1 MKRGTKYPEL
11 VMNNSKACTSL
22 TFCSSDSGE
31 LLPPYVVYKAQNAHK
46 NWIGDGLEGV
56 FYSCTQSEW
65 FDSETFENWF
75 GHTFILVAKHN
86 KVSVLIGYNLSS
98 HFSPEIFRLCT
109 KYNITFICLPPNST
123 NNTQLLDIAFL
134 HSIKVIWR
142 KFSTSGKRH
151 IKGGDSTKIH
161 ISKSLAEIN

>member
-65 FDSETFENWF
+65 FDGKTIENWF
-75 GHTFILVAKHN
+75 GHTFTLIAKHN
-86 KVSVLIGYNLSS
+86 KVSVLIEHNLSS

-123 NNTQLLDIAFL
+123 NNTQQL

-142 KFSTSGKRH
+142 KFSTGGKWH
-151 IKGGDSTKIH
+151 IQRR
-161 ISKSLAEIN
+161 EQY